1 MKVGS
6 LVMNKSSQY
15 LGIVLRVHGDDVRI
29 HWFSPSPHKNPPR
42 LWSRYSHNLEVLC
55 E

>member
-6 LVMNKSSQY
+6 LVRNKSSQY

-29 HWFSPSPHKNPPR
+29 HWFSPYTNRPR